1 MGRGLRVREMTLE
14 EMGIIHRLARSRTE
28 AHRLV
33 ERARIICLSKEGRL
47 APTIAEEV
55 GICAAMVRTWIR
67 RFNEK
72 GAKGLADEPRCGRP
86 ARYSAEEVGA
96 VIAAS
101 LTEPLT
107 LGLPFN
113 SWTLDRLEAYL
124 NEEKGIAMKRSR
136 IGEVLLAEG
145 LRWRSHETWFG
156 ERVDPEFS
164 EKRGPSPSSTRSH
177 LRAV

>member
-1 MGRGLRVREMTLE
+1 MARALRVREMTLE
-14 EMGIIHRLARSRTE
+14 EMGVIQRLARSRTE
-28 AHRLV
+28 AHRMV
-33 ERARIICLSKEGRL
+33 ERARIISMSMEGRL
-47 APTIAEEV
+47 APTIAKEV
-55 GICAAMVRTWIR
+55 GICEAMVRTWIR

-72 GAKGLADEPRCGRP
+72 GAKGLEDERRSDHP
-86 ARYSAEEVGA
+86 ARYTAEDVGE

-101 LTEPLT
+101 LTKPLD
-107 LGLPFN
+107 LGLPFS

-136 IGEVLLAEG
+136 IGEVLLSEG
-145 LRWRSHETWFG
+145 LRWRSQETWFG

-164 EKRGPSPSSTRSH
+164 EKRGPSPSSTRTH